1 MSQSLTNLK
10 TFTRLFTVL
19 AKLDQVLSSTNY
31 GQIHCIEKRKEN
43 AVFRNYWDL
52 LSYLYNAEVEV
63 GKPGNVSKTKESFA
77 L

>member
-1 MSQSLTNLK
+1 MSQSLPNLK

-43 AVFRNYWDL
+43 AVFRNY
-52 LSYLYNAEVEV
+52 
-63 GKPGNVSKTKESFA
+63 
-77 L
+77 